1 MKVSI
6 AWRTCLHVKC
16 FNCIWLFT
24 TLWIVDC
31 QAPLSMDFSRQE
43 YWSELLCLS
52 PKDLPESGI
61 KPMFPAVLQAN
72 SLLRAT
78 RKAPIPWQMPNKHE
92 FPFTCCSVQFSHSV
106 VSNSLQPHE
115 LQHARPPC
123 QSPTPRIHSNSH
135 PSSQW
140 CPSSHLILGHPLL
153 LLPPIPP
160 SIRVFPM
167 SQLFAWGGQSTGVSA
182 LASFLPKKSQGWSPS
197 E

>member
-16 FNCIWLFT
+16 FNRIWLFA

-106 VSNSLQPHE
+106 VPNSVTPWIA
-115 LQHARPPC
+115 AR
-123 QSPTPRIHSNSH
+123 QASLSITNSR
-135 PSSQW
+135 SSLKLTSIESVM
-140 CPSSHLILGHPLL
+140 PSSHLILCRPLL
-153 LLPPIPP
+153 LLS
-160 SIRVFPM
+160 SINLLKN
-167 SQLFAWGGQSTGVSA
+167 Q
-182 LASFLPKKSQGWSPS
+182 
-197 E
+197 